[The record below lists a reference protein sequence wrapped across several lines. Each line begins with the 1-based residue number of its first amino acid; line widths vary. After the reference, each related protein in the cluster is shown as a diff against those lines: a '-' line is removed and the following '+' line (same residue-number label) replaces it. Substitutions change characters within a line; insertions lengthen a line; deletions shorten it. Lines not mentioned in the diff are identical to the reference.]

1 MIVAAGRKT
10 GYVVRRGRALHDELI
25 KDTAHHC
32 QLHTLQLVHSLHYW
46 HTILASFEYLIIFQ
60 ASVCSLK
67 TITLKQLQ

>member
-32 QLHTLQLVHSLHYW
+32 QLHTLQLVHSLHY
-46 HTILASFEYLIIFQ
+46 
-60 ASVCSLK
+60 
-67 TITLKQLQ
+67 